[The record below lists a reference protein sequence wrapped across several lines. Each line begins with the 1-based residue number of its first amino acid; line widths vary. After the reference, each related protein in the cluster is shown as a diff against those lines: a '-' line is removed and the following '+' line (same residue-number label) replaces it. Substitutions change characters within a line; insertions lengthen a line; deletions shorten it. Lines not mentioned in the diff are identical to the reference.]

1 MRKHSKIVATLV
13 AASLATGVVAQAN
26 PPGYTAKKVENGA
39 KLKGK
44 VTYSGDP
51 AKANEK
57 DNTEKDPESCGKER
71 TKANILV
78 GADKALKDVVVYLSN
93 ITTGKDWTPEQTK
106 VDLDQKTC
114 MYAPHVVLVKE
125 GGTVVFKNSDGVL
138 HNIMATSTQDQGFNE
153 GVGPGKELTKTFEK
167 SEFVQLACSV
177 HPWMSAVVVVMKN
190 PYYTFTN
197 EKGEYE
203 ISDIPAGKWKVMAEH
218 KPLGK
223 AEPKGSEIE
232 FKAGE
237 TQTKNYDLK

>member
-13 AASLATGVVAQAN
+13 AASLATGVVAYAN

-44 VTYSGDP
+44 ATYSGDP

-57 DNTEKDPESCGKER
+57 DTTDKDAESCNKER

-93 ITTGKDWTPEQTK
+93 ITTGKDWTPEQAK
-106 VDLDQKTC
+106 VELDQKTC
-114 MYAPHVVLVKE
+114 MYSPHLILIKE

-138 HNIMATSTQDQGFNE
+138 HNIKATSSQNEPFNE
-153 GVGPGKELTKTFEK
+153 GVGPGKEMTKTFEK
-167 SEFVQLACSV
+167 AEFVELGCSV

-190 PYYTFTN
+190 PYYAVTN

-203 ISDIPAGKWKVMAEH
+203 ISDIPPGKYKVMAEH

-237 TQTKNYDLK
+237 TATKDYDLK